1 MGWLEYLL
9 AGTAIR
15 IVGAIASLLPVDA
28 HRVLLASPRG
38 RELNGAL
45 AVARDA
51 VHTLRPNTKV
61 TVLAEPYGY
70 GLAAKI
76 GYLLRVLRGAWLV
89 RRSGVVIVDN
99 AYLPVH
105 VLAPRRGQRIAQ
117 VWHASG
123 ALKRFG
129 HAAQPAPRGPEA
141 RFLHRGYTD
150 AFVGG
155 EAARAPYAAA
165 FRMDASHVHAIGSLR
180 AAPLA
185 NAAHVATRRAEL
197 LSRYPQIAGRKLL
210 LYAPTFRGRGE
221 SRSGGGAVDLAA
233 LRAALPREWAIG
245 VKGHP
250 GVATDFAAALATG
263 SVDLIFDRADEVES
277 LFPVADALLTDYS
290 ASIFEWSLLLRPL
303 VLFVPDLADYQ
314 TTPGLFPDLEREAI
328 GDLVRS
334 EREAAAAVAASRVD
348 PAAWRA
354 FAERHLG
361 SPQQITDAPRRLVE
375 ILLPDLSA

>member
-9 AGTAIR
+9 AATAIR
-15 IVGAIASLLPVDA
+15 IVGAVATLLPLDPS
-28 HRVLLASPRG
+28 RVLLASPRG
-38 RELNGAL
+38 RELTGAL
-45 AVARDA
+45 AAARDA
-51 VHTLRPNTKV
+51 IHNLRPGVNV
-61 TVLAEPYGY
+61 TTLAEPYGY
-70 GLAAKI
+70 GIVAKL
-76 GYLLRVLRGAWLV
+76 GYLMRVLRGAWQV
-89 RRSGVVIVDN
+89 RRSAVVIVDN

-129 HAAQPAPRGPEA
+129 HAAHPAPHGPEA

-155 EAARAPYAAA
+155 EAAREPYAAA
-165 FRMDASHVHAIGSLR
+165 FRMNPSSVHAIGSLR

-185 NAAHVATRRAEL
+185 DTARVAALRDEL
-197 LSRYPQIAGRKLL
+197 LLRYPQIGGRKLL
-210 LYAPTFRGRGE
+210 LYAPTFRGRGA
-221 SRSGGGAVDLAA
+221 SRSGSGAVDLAA

-245 VKGHP
+245 VKVHP
-250 GVATDFAAALATG
+250 SVATDVGAALDAG
-263 SVDLIFDRADEVES
+263 SIDLIFDRSDEVES

-303 VLFVPDLADYQ
+303 VLFVPDLAEYRAS
-314 TTPGLFPDLEREAI
+314 PGLFPDLEREVI

-334 EREAAAAVAASRVD
+334 ERDAAAAVVSGRVD
-348 PAAWRA
+348 PTAWRA
-354 FAERHLG
+354 FADRHLG
-361 SPQQITDAPRRLVE
+361 TPQQIVDAPRRLVE
-375 ILLPDLSA
+375 LLLPEFSA

>member
-15 IVGAIASLLPVDA
+15 IVGTIARLLPVDA
-28 HRVLLASPRG
+28 RRVLFATPRG

-45 AVARDA
+45 AAARDA
-51 VHTLRPNTKV
+51 VHTLRPNAKV
-61 TVLAEPYGY
+61 TTLAEPYGY
-70 GLAAKI
+70 GLAAKF

-105 VLAPRRGQRIAQ
+105 LLAPRRGQRIAQ

-155 EAARAPYAAA
+155 EAARSPYAAA
-165 FRMDASHVHAIGSLR
+165 FRMDASRVHAIGSLR

-185 NAAHVATRRAEL
+185 NAVQVAARRAEL

-221 SRSGGGAVDLAA
+221 SRSGGGVVDLAA

-245 VKGHP
+245 AKGHP
-250 GVATDFAAALATG
+250 GVATDFAAARAAG

-277 LFPVADALLTDYS
+277 LFPIADALLTDYS

-348 PAAWRA
+348 PAAWRD

-361 SPQQITDAPRRLVE
+361 TLQQFTDAPRRLVE
-375 ILLPDLSA
+375 ILLPESSA